1 MTKDEIKDALESIN
15 RLDGWLSELKG
26 MIEAPQELLLINR
39 PSILADINC
48 AIKDMRTHGASIR
61 SAIQSTLDKA
71 ETVEIPEGFRMSP
84 EQNIVWDWA
93 AAHGLTLVADE
104 CNDLLWRLEKIQ
116 KFETVDLDAMR
127 DHFEK
132 WMTANGDYPHL
143 IHKHFG
149 GNYLREETSMKWDGF
164 KQGVKYAQR

>member
-1 MTKDEIKDALESIN
+1 MLTEQDFTEAELAVKAISDKCMKSESYALS
-15 RLDGWLSELKG
+15 LSEEEKTLYNFAKNVLL
-26 MIEAPQELLLINR
+26 EARRDFLTETKTAQ
-39 PSILADINC
+39 A
-48 AIKDMRTHGASIR
+48 
-61 SAIQSTLDKA
+61 KA
-71 ETVEIPEGFRMSP
+71 
-84 EQNIVWDWA
+84 
-93 AAHGLTLVADE
+93 
-104 CNDLLWRLEKIQ
+104 
-116 KFETVDLDAMR
+116 ETVDLDAMR

>member
-1 MTKDEIKDALESIN
+1 MTHDKTTGLDPNVLGAESYAEALGS
-15 RLDGWLSELKG
+15 
-26 MIEAPQELLLINR
+26 
-39 PSILADINC
+39 
-48 AIKDMRTHGASIR
+48 
-61 SAIQSTLDKA
+61 LDKLHSY
-71 ETVEIPEGFRMSP
+71 VMCS
-84 EQNIVWDWA
+84 VSWA
-93 AAHGLTLVADE
+93 HDDGSQFNEVCSLFNTIRAALQSAQA
-104 CNDLLWRLEKIQ
+104 KA
-116 KFETVDLDAMR
+116 ETVDLDAMR

>member
-1 MTKDEIKDALESIN
+1 MTKDEIQAALYALMGIDEMLMGRENPQHIYYIETIRAALQSALDAS
-15 RLDGWLSELKG
+15 
-26 MIEAPQELLLINR
+26 
-39 PSILADINC
+39 
-48 AIKDMRTHGASIR
+48 
-61 SAIQSTLDKA
+61 QSTEPISFVKWEENGVRLKTRHHEFIVTTPPQVKA
-71 ETVEIPEGFRMSP
+71 
-84 EQNIVWDWA
+84 
-93 AAHGLTLVADE
+93 
-104 CNDLLWRLEKIQ
+104 
-116 KFETVDLDAMR
+116 ETVDLDAMR

>member
-1 MTKDEIKDALESIN
+1 MPTPMTIEMENEMTKDEIQAAKNNFNYADSNNLRMDDLGEKTKQTIRAALQS
-15 RLDGWLSELKG
+15 
-26 MIEAPQELLLINR
+26 AQ
-39 PSILADINC
+39 
-48 AIKDMRTHGASIR
+48 IKA
-61 SAIQSTLDKA
+61 
-71 ETVEIPEGFRMSP
+71 
-84 EQNIVWDWA
+84 
-93 AAHGLTLVADE
+93 
-104 CNDLLWRLEKIQ
+104 
-116 KFETVDLDAMR
+116 ETVDLDAMR

>member
-1 MTKDEIKDALESIN
+1 MPTPMTIEMENEMTKDEIQAAIDRMEMSVEQFRDKDIV
-15 RLDGWLSELKG
+15 LDAARAYL
-26 MIEAPQELLLINR
+26 Q
-39 PSILADINC
+39 
-48 AIKDMRTHGASIR
+48 
-61 SAIQSTLDKA
+61 SAQDKA
-71 ETVEIPEGFRMSP
+71 
-84 EQNIVWDWA
+84 
-93 AAHGLTLVADE
+93 
-104 CNDLLWRLEKIQ
+104 
-116 KFETVDLDAMR
+116 ETVDLDAMR

>member
-1 MTKDEIKDALESIN
+1 MPTPMTIEMENEMTKDEIQAAIDRMEMSVEEFRDKDIV
-15 RLDGWLSELKG
+15 LDAARAYL
-26 MIEAPQELLLINR
+26 Q
-39 PSILADINC
+39 
-48 AIKDMRTHGASIR
+48 
-61 SAIQSTLDKA
+61 SAQVKA
-71 ETVEIPEGFRMSP
+71 
-84 EQNIVWDWA
+84 
-93 AAHGLTLVADE
+93 
-104 CNDLLWRLEKIQ
+104 
-116 KFETVDLDAMR
+116 ETVDLDAMR